1 MGLLNGFKLT
11 ILFSLLIA
19 ILATIGFLLLGV
31 FGLVI
36 GLLFGGLMNIASF
49 YYSDKFVTKIY
60 GAEPVDESERPEL
73 HELVEKLANK
83 AEIPKPKVYMM
94 ESQNPNA
101 FATGRNPD
109 NSLVCVTTSL
119 LKNLSS
125 EEVEGVLAHEIS
137 HIKNRDTLIQTVAGT
152 IAGAISVISNMLWLS
167 SLGGRERKNPILMI
181 VGIVLAPIAAMMIKM
196 AISRSREYSADS
208 SATDLTDPKYLADA
222 LKKIDE
228 MASKAPIERGTEG
241 TSHIFIINP
250 FRGNLMARL
259 FSTHPPVE
267 DRINRLLN

>member
-36 GLLFGGLMNIASF
+36 GLLFGWLMNIASF

-137 HIKNRDTLIQTVAGT
+137 HIKNRDTLIQTVA
-152 IAGAISVISNMLWLS
+152 
-167 SLGGRERKNPILMI
+167 
-181 VGIVLAPIAAMMIKM
+181 
-196 AISRSREYSADS
+196 
-208 SATDLTDPKYLADA
+208 
-222 LKKIDE
+222 
-228 MASKAPIERGTEG
+228 
-241 TSHIFIINP
+241 
-250 FRGNLMARL
+250 
-259 FSTHPPVE
+259 
-267 DRINRLLN
+267 